1 MSVPM
6 AYVAV
11 ILIWST
17 TPLAVYWSSVEAGFI
32 FGATSR
38 MLIGAVLATM
48 AAALLGSGLKWHR
61 RAVLAYLL
69 GGFGFFAGMMTVYW
83 AAQYVPT
90 GWISLIYGLMPI
102 ITAVMAHIWLEG
114 EVLSAHRVI
123 GMLIGIAGLAVI
135 FGSGFMLSVE
145 TVLGIAGVLISASI
159 HAGVSVAIKRLDL
172 DLPAIS
178 MTSGGLLFAA
188 PFYLLALY
196 LSPAPLPTHLEPKTL
211 AAIGYLSLFGSVFGF
226 ALYYYVLKNVEA
238 TRTALITLISP
249 VLALTLGNIFN
260 GEVITP
266 MIVAGA
272 LLILSGLAL
281 FEVGGKI
288 KLQRS

>member
-1 MSVPM
+1 MSVSM
-6 AYVAV
+6 AYLGV
-11 ILIWST
+11 IIIWST

-38 MLIGAVLATM
+38 MLIGAVLATT
-48 AAALLGSGLKWHR
+48 AAALLGSGLAWHR
-61 RAVLAYLL
+61 RAVLAYSLS
-69 GGFGFFAGMMTVYW
+69 GFGFFAGMTTVYW

-102 ITAVMAHIWLEG
+102 ITAVMAHLWLEG
-114 EVLSAHRVI
+114 ETLSVHRII
-123 GMLIGIAGLAVI
+123 GMLIGISGLAVI
-135 FGSGFMLSVE
+135 FGSGIMLSIE
-145 TVLGIAGVLISASI
+145 TVFGIAGVLISATI

-172 DLPAIS
+172 DLSAIS

-188 PFYLLALY
+188 PRYLLVLY
-196 LSPAPLPTHLEPKTL
+196 LSATPLPTHLEPKTL

-249 VLALTLGNIFN
+249 ALALTLGNMFN
-260 GEVITP
+260 GETITP
-266 MIVAGA
+266 MIIAGA
-272 LLILSGLAL
+272 MLILSGLAL
-281 FEVGGKI
+281 FEMGGKLRI
-288 KLQRS
+288 LRS